1 MKVLSMQEVDNAAR
15 EMAERLCV
23 KYKWGGPGLRS
34 GYVVPALYGVPR
46 GGIAA
51 ALAVSRYLPGAVIVD
66 DPRRSNVIVDDL
78 IDSGATRDRH
88 QAAYPNAEFVALF
101 DKATTGDEWLVF
113 PWEQTVEGSAEDIPV
128 RLLQFI
134 GEDPTRG
141 GLLETPKR
149 YLKAWQHWAGGYK
162 QDPAALLKCFED
174 GAEKYD
180 EMVLVKSIPVY
191 SHCEH
196 HLAPFFGTAHVA
208 YIPDGKIVGL
218 SKISRLVDVFARRL
232 QVQERL
238 TNQIADA
245 MQEHLTPKGVAVVL
259 ECRHLCMESRGIQR
273 QGSSTTTSAMR
284 GVFMNTP
291 AARAEFMGL
300 VR

>member
-1 MKVLSMQEVDNAAR
+1 MKRITIQDVLVAAQR
-15 EMAERLCV
+15 VV
-23 KYKWGGPGLRS
+23 KSVTPLLSQKGEPQLGGT
-34 GYVVPALYGVPR
+34 ALTIFGVPR
-46 GGIAA
+46 GGIPA
-51 ALAVSRYLPGAVIVD
+51 ALAVAVCLPGAVLVD
-66 DPRRSNVIVDDL
+66 DPTKARLIVDDL
-78 IDSGATRDRH
+78 VDSGATRDRYL
-88 QAAYPNAEFVALF
+88 AAHPRAIFAALF
-101 DKATTGDEWLVF
+101 EKQAGDEWLIF
-113 PWEQTVEGSAEDIPV
+113 PWELTAEGSAEDIPV

-134 GEDPTRG
+134 GEDPSRG
-141 GLLETPKR
+141 GLKETPRR
-149 YLKAWQHWAGGYK
+149 YLKAWQHWAGGY
-162 QDPAALLKCFED
+162 QEAPAALLKCFED
-174 GAEKYD
+174 GAEKCD

-196 HLAPFFGTAHVA
+196 HLAPFFGIAHVA

-245 MQEHLTPKGVAVVL
+245 LQEHLSPKGIAVVI

-284 GVFMNTP
+284 GVFRDNA

-300 VR
+300 IR